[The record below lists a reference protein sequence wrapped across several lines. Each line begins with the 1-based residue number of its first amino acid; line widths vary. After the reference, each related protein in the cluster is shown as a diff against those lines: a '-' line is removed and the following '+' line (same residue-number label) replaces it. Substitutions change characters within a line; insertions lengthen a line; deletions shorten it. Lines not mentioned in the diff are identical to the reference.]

1 LFITMES
8 TTGDV
13 SRTKRPIRIRLAVS
27 ETLKRKQTYYVVCDK
42 IQFSREEYEMIVTT
56 TSTLQGKEIQE
67 YLGIVSGEVIL
78 GANVVRD
85 FLAGITD
92 IIGGRSGAYE
102 SKLQEGRE
110 LAIREMTEK
119 ASRLGANGIIGVDL
133 DFETLREGMMMVI
146 ATGTAVKVK

>member
-1 LFITMES
+1 MML
-8 TTGDV
+8 
-13 SRTKRPIRIRLAVS
+13 
-27 ETLKRKQTYYVVCDK
+27 
-42 IQFSREEYEMIVTT
+42 VTT
-56 TSTLQGKEIQE
+56 TNSVEGKEIKE

-110 LAIREMTEK
+110 LALKEMTDR
-119 ASRLGANGIIGVDL
+119 ARQLGANGIVGVDL

-146 ATGTAVKVK
+146 ATGTAVRIG

>member
-1 LFITMES
+1 ML
-8 TTGDV
+8 
-13 SRTKRPIRIRLAVS
+13 
-27 ETLKRKQTYYVVCDK
+27 
-42 IQFSREEYEMIVTT
+42 VTT
-56 TSTLQGKEIQE
+56 TNSVEGKEIKE

-110 LAIREMTEK
+110 LALREMTER
-119 ASRLGANGIIGVDL
+119 ARQMGANGIVGVDL

-146 ATGTAVKVK
+146 ATGTAVRIG

>member
-1 LFITMES
+1 ML
-8 TTGDV
+8 
-13 SRTKRPIRIRLAVS
+13 
-27 ETLKRKQTYYVVCDK
+27 
-42 IQFSREEYEMIVTT
+42 VTT
-56 TSTLQGKEIQE
+56 TNTLEGREIQE

-102 SKLQEGRE
+102 SKLQEGRKIA
-110 LAIREMTEK
+110 LKEMQDR
-119 ASRLGANGIIGVDL
+119 ARQLGANGIVGIDL

-146 ATGTAVKVK
+146 ATGTAVRIK

>member
-1 LFITMES
+1 
-8 TTGDV
+8 
-13 SRTKRPIRIRLAVS
+13 
-27 ETLKRKQTYYVVCDK
+27 
-42 IQFSREEYEMIVTT
+42 MIIST
-56 TSTLQGKEIQE
+56 TSTLQGKEVEE

-110 LAIREMTEK
+110 VALREMTDK
-119 ASRLGANGIIGVDL
+119 ARGLGANAIIGVDL

-146 ATGTAVKVK
+146 ATGTAVRVK

>member
-1 LFITMES
+1 
-8 TTGDV
+8 
-13 SRTKRPIRIRLAVS
+13 
-27 ETLKRKQTYYVVCDK
+27 
-42 IQFSREEYEMIVTT
+42 MILTT
-56 TSTLQGKEIQE
+56 TNTLQGKEIE
-67 YLGIVSGEVIL
+67 TYLGIVSGEVIL

-110 LAIREMTEK
+110 LALREMQDK
-119 ASRLGANGIIGVDL
+119 ARQLGANAVIGVDL